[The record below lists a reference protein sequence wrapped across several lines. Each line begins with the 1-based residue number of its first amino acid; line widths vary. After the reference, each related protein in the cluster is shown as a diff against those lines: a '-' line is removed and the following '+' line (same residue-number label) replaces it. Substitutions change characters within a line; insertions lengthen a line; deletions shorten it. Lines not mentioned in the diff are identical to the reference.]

1 MKSVRMMK
9 RLILVLPVAL
19 TLCFTGCQVK
29 EDVDIRK
36 DGGGQYTDDIDI
48 SQMIDLLQTYMS
60 KDDLEKKGMVK
71 MDTTILLKDVV
82 DTIKSLSAEKKALL
96 RPGRIHIKLDMDAKV
111 FTIHSM
117 FPFTSQA
124 NLQQLF
130 FAMNDIGNARLLGSL
145 GGGDAGAGGG
155 PGDVNQFN
163 SIFTYTCHDGLM
175 SKKVD
180 TAKFNALKNDPQI
193 AQIKQASQMG
203 MEIGYTTTITL
214 PRPVKKVDNALA
226 KLSDDKMT
234 VTMKFN
240 LMDVLDHPEQFE
252 YTISY

>member
-1 MKSVRMMK
+1 MMK
-9 RLILVLPVAL
+9 RLILALPVAL
-19 TLCFTGCQVK
+19 TLCFTGCQVQ
-29 EDVDIRK
+29 ENVDIRK

-48 SQMIDLLQTYMS
+48 SQMIDILQTYMS

-82 DTIKSLSAEKKALL
+82 DTVSSLSAEKKALL
-96 RPGRIHIKLDMDAKV
+96 RPGRIHVKLDMDAKV
-111 FTIHSM
+111 FTIHSV
-117 FPFTSQA
+117 FPFNSQA
-124 NLQQLF
+124 DLQQLF
-130 FAMNDIGNARLLGSL
+130 FAMNDIGNAKLFGSL
-145 GGGDAGAGGG
+145 AGGDAGAGGG

-180 TAKFNALKNDPQI
+180 TAKFNALKNNPQM

-203 MEIGYTTTITL
+203 MEIGYTTTIIL
-214 PRPVKKVDNALA
+214 PRPVKKIDNPLA
-226 KLSDDKMT
+226 KLSDDKKT

-252 YTISY
+252 YTIAY